1 MRLQPKNV
9 ACEEIQDVKSMVT
22 ERIKDWHAANRKMP
36 THVLYYRDGV
46 SDSQYA
52 QVKDKELPQIRAA
65 FEAYAKSLRTDTRFK
80 LTAVVVAKRH
90 NVKMLPDSDDP
101 NYAKQNN
108 GKEKNGNC
116 RPGTLVDTVVTSA
129 YYSDFYLQS
138 HDGIKGTAKS
148 AHYFMLVNEMNFRD
162 TDLQEFTHKLCYTY
176 VRATMG
182 VSYAP
187 PAYYADRL
195 CDRGRCYLRCFLG
208 RQAGPGLF
216 EEHKKRYRDIE
227 ESLRKS
233 RLAKY
238 VPLRTASHG
247 GQWLRSEAEKEAEE
261 KDKKTA
267 EEMIKQWT
275 FDKAKEQFYGPD
287 MVPRNPFHSRISQ
300 TMFWM

>member
-1 MRLQPKNV
+1 
-9 ACEEIQDVKSMVT
+9 MVT

-46 SDSQYA
+46 SDSVWDISSTTREYTDKFQQYA

-162 TDLQEFTHKLCYTY
+162 TDLQEFVSSVDFPVLRRYT
-176 VRATMG
+176 
-182 VSYAP
+182 S
-187 PAYYADRL
+187 
-195 CDRGRCYLRCFLG
+195 
-208 RQAGPGLF
+208 
-216 EEHKKRYRDIE
+216 
-227 ESLRKS
+227 
-233 RLAKY
+233 
-238 VPLRTASHG
+238 
-247 GQWLRSEAEKEAEE
+247 
-261 KDKKTA
+261 
-267 EEMIKQWT
+267 
-275 FDKAKEQFYGPD
+275 
-287 MVPRNPFHSRISQ
+287 
-300 TMFWM
+300 